1 MVSNKSSLFFY
12 TVLTNIRGAAD
23 SISKCKVM
31 LFFIIVSLLLAFIV
45 SSRGIMIKWRA
56 MTHGKIDLLLKIAE
70 FMRISNYNSIKSC
83 TFAPLFGLTAG

>member
-1 MVSNKSSLFFY
+1 MFFFNNRISSLGFNCQ
-12 TVLTNIRGAAD
+12 LA
-23 SISKCKVM
+23 
-31 LFFIIVSLLLAFIV
+31 LIVN
-45 SSRGIMIKWRA
+45 SRSIMIKWRA